1 MPNDLQH
8 ITPGNII
15 RADLLNTLIDG
26 VQIARNLEHTGGTK
40 LKTGDYSNTLIRV
53 QNNTGQTLQQ
63 YSIVSVAEP
72 LFSDG
77 DSDDF
82 QSAPAFVAEMPS
94 SDREVFAVLQ
104 KPAAVDEIVPA
115 CISGA
120 SVVKIE
126 VSGENHKYAKS
137 SGDVAKLQS
146 SETGYARILWKQD
159 GTGEVWG
166 IVLFPAGGG
175 GTSAALYAV
184 VMENIQCPADT
195 TKTPDD
201 EDFYSKL
208 GRVKI
213 LGKEYENTGTEDE
226 PEYDYDYCACLE
238 LAGKDDDYPEQILK
252 GTQVKIVKAG
262 QFDNPDY
269 VAPDPEADPPVE
281 GTPDEPEKLDWYTA
295 VETGGYYTAA
305 IDAGIA
311 SGETGTFTIR
321 ENQFSVHGNLIP
333 EGFTAET
340 GTTYRIERSVFN
352 GGVLQLVGGE
362 CPQKEAT

>member
-1 MPNDLQH
+1 MANKIYTLSKQTAEKLPGILRAFESGGADSPLRKYPLQIGTLE
-8 ITPGNII
+8 ITGEWTDAQGIFSATAKRLFKTDNGYEA
-15 RADLLNTLIDG
+15 RENTEDI
-26 VQIARNLEHTGGTK
+26 
-40 LKTGDYSNTLIRV
+40 TLYAA
-53 QNNTGQTLQQ
+53 TFT
-63 YSIVSVAEP
+63 
-72 LFSDG
+72 
-77 DSDDF
+77 
-82 QSAPAFVAEMPS
+82 SAPPLSAGQRCNAFY
-94 SDREVFAVLQ
+94 DGTWQL
-104 KPAAVDEIVPA
+104 
-115 CISGA
+115 ISGG
-120 SVVKIE
+120 S
-126 VSGENHKYAKS
+126 
-137 SGDVAKLQS
+137 
-146 SETGYARILWKQD
+146 
-159 GTGEVWG
+159 
-166 IVLFPAGGG
+166 
-175 GTSAALYAV
+175 TSAALYAV

-252 GTQVKIVKAG
+252 GTQVKIIKSG
-262 QFDNPDY
+262 TFDNPDY
-269 VAPDPEADPPVE
+269 IAPDPEADPPVE
-281 GTPDEPEKLDWYTA
+281 GTPDEPEKLDWYVA

-305 IDAGIA
+305 IDANIA
-311 SGETGTFTIR
+311 SGETGTFTID